1 MVTQFSVMDRAN
13 GYPLAWLS
21 SNISDITYANSC
33 PALEVYS
40 SLAHFKAL
48 EILKLPEIQ
57 ERLTSE
63 HTTSLIKESYPMIP
77 NINKMY
83 LDQRQVLKE
92 FSQNEAVMKF
102 THDLDLQRALDRY
115 NAQMP
120 AGRKKISNGSMIL
133 NHYEGLININKLYDN
148 QNLDFQNLLL
158 NSYIGLE
165 MAKSGDK
172 DIAVYIQADYKTDH
186 NGAFDVNFKQYNLP
200 VMQDISKKHPWHIIT
215 ASNVQEMIDKVKSV
229 RKNIG
234 NIKIIYIAGHGNG
247 SYLRLGTAVD
257 AKKQT
262 GYEKNALFSRFRIS
276 EDSKEIENKLPIDS
290 DGLIILDSCSGG
302 KDGVD
307 NENNLVNQ
315 IALSHKGVTVLG
327 YKMPSDGRIMI
338 DGDDNLF
345 FSGFSEGA
353 FDISYRVQAFQT
365 ENLLNRVVF
374 LAYEKLSSIVPIK
387 RLGLE
392 NLIRRTRL
400 LWSTGEVLQEL
411 ALPLGG

>member
-1 MVTQFSVMDRAN
+1 
-13 GYPLAWLS
+13 
-21 SNISDITYANSC
+21 
-33 PALEVYS
+33 
-40 SLAHFKAL
+40 
-48 EILKLPEIQ
+48 
-57 ERLTSE
+57 
-63 HTTSLIKESYPMIP
+63 
-77 NINKMY
+77 
-83 LDQRQVLKE
+83 
-92 FSQNEAVMKF
+92 
-102 THDLDLQRALDRY
+102 
-115 NAQMP
+115 
-120 AGRKKISNGSMIL
+120 
-133 NHYEGLININKLYDN
+133 
-148 QNLDFQNLLL
+148 
-158 NSYIGLE
+158 
-165 MAKSGDK
+165 
-172 DIAVYIQADYKTDH
+172 
-186 NGAFDVNFKQYNLP
+186 
-200 VMQDISKKHPWHIIT
+200 
-215 ASNVQEMIDKVKSV
+215 
-229 RKNIG
+229 
-234 NIKIIYIAGHGNG
+234 
-247 SYLRLGTAVD
+247 VD

-302 KDGVD
+302 KDGID

-338 DGDDNLF
+338 DGDDNLY
-345 FSGFSEGA
+345 FSGFSEGV